1 MTRFIPTHEDLQ
13 AWLATRTIRGAAID
27 KALLESCIAEA
38 AGDDAEMSTFLR
50 ERYAKNEALAARF
63 VGGFTRTADYTQK
76 TQALSAKEREFGA
89 KSADLEKQLTA
100 VRLWEG
106 RRYNLCGSF
115 MKYIIK
121 EFLIYLH
128 SFFLIP

>member
-76 TQALSAKEREFGA
+76 TQALSAKERVWCQISRSR
-89 KSADLEKQLTA
+89 KTA
-100 VRLWEG
+100 YRCPLAAH
-106 RRYNLCGSF
+106 RC
-115 MKYIIK
+115 
-121 EFLIYLH
+121 
-128 SFFLIP
+128 